1 MTTYAPPGTFQDLP
15 NLFGRPSTAGG
26 LAQLLSPLRQIATSL
41 PNQIKSYTQ
50 REIQSALD
58 QQQPLQTPS
67 PDPMFTDPDEG
78 IMDESTMP
86 VDQPAVN
93 FGDLPM
99 IPPSQDMV
107 GPPPDIFN
115 PPSQQ
120 LPGQGPP
127 PMPGSP
133 FMGGIFGGN
142 AFQGRPPPGFGMSGM
157 NRAQLAALFAARQ
170 RQQPMQQ
177 SQGMPSPIAGL
188 PSIFNNA
195 AGAM

>member
-1 MTTYAPPGTFQDLP
+1 MTTYAPPGTFKNLP
-15 NLFGRPSTAGG
+15 DLFGRPSTTGG

-41 PNQIKSYTQ
+41 PNQIESYTQ

-58 QQQPLQTPS
+58 QQQTPS

-78 IMDESTMP
+78 IVP
-86 VDQPAVN
+86 P
-93 FGDLPM
+93 

-120 LPGQGPP
+120 LPT
-127 PMPGSP
+127 PMPGNP

-142 AFQGRPPPGFGMSGM
+142 PPPGFDQTSIPGLGRFGSGI
-157 NRAQLAALFAARQ
+157 NRAQLEALFAARQ
-170 RQQPMQQ
+170 RQQP
-177 SQGMPSPIAGL
+177 QGMPSPIAGL
-188 PSIFNNA
+188 PSIFNTA

>member
-1 MTTYAPPGTFQDLP
+1 MYIVRPGQDYPDMDPLGGP
-15 NLFGRPSTAGG
+15 LIKGG
-26 LAQLLSPLRQIATSL
+26 LAQLLSPLRQITTSL
-41 PNQIKSYTQ
+41 PNQIKDYTQ

-58 QQQPLQTPS
+58 QQQTPS
-67 PDPMFTDPDEG
+67 PDPVFTDPNEG
-78 IMDESTMP
+78 IETNMP
-86 VDQPAVN
+86 VDLPAVN
-93 FGDLPM
+93 FGDLPP

-120 LPGQGPP
+120 LPT
-127 PMPGSP
+127 PMPGNP

-142 AFQGRPPPGFGMSGM
+142 PPPGFDQTSIPGLGRFGSGI
-157 NRAQLAALFAARQ
+157 NRAQLAALFAA
-170 RQQPMQQ
+170 QPMQQ

-188 PSIFNNA
+188 PSIFNTA